1 MSEPSHSQ
9 ELTLPAKRSPNK
21 YVYRGIVFTGLAARG
36 LFRVPVIPSGLENLP
51 TGEQI
56 RGLDRKV
63 VPGKGAVVAI
73 THFGYLDFAF
83 AELLIWRKLKVH
95 MRFLV
100 TKKAAKKP
108 FVKAV
113 CDWCEHVVVDRA
125 DGAAAYAESVE
136 KLRGGD
142 YLAVLPEAGVSRSFS
157 VRELKT
163 GAVRMAAEAGVPII
177 PISIWGAHRMK
188 TRGHGLSLSSVWKT
202 PVRMHVGEMIRVDEN
217 PDVAAETLRLQ
228 EELQAG
234 IDHCI
239 DTYPVTPSPGAWW
252 MPRSRGGSAMGV
264 EEQRVLDAADR
275 EKYKITG

>member
-1 MSEPSHSQ
+1 M
-9 ELTLPAKRSPNK
+9 PAKRSPNK
-21 YVYRGIVFTGLAARG
+21 YVYRSIVFAGLTARS
-36 LFRVPVIPSGLENLP
+36 LFGVPVLPSGLENLP
-51 TGEQI
+51 GNEDI
-56 RGLDRKV
+56 HGLDRKV
-63 VPGKGAVVAI
+63 IPGKGAVVAI

-83 AELLIWRKLKVH
+83 AELLMWRKLKVH

-100 TKKAAKKP
+100 TKKAAKKS

-125 DGAAAYAESVE
+125 DGAAAYTESVE
-136 KLRGGD
+136 KLRAGD
-142 YLAVLPEAGVSRSFS
+142 YLAVLPEAGVSRSFT

-177 PISIWGAHRMK
+177 PVSVWGAHRMM
-188 TRGHGLSLSSVWKT
+188 TRAHGLSFKSAWKT
-202 PVRMHVGEMIRVDEN
+202 PVRIHVGEMIRLDGDV
-217 PDVAAETLRLQ
+217 DVARETLRLQ

-239 DTYPVTPSPGAWW
+239 DTYPVAAEPGAWW
-252 MPRSRGGSAMGV
+252 MPRSRGGSAMAL

>member
-1 MSEPSHSQ
+1 M
-9 ELTLPAKRSPNK
+9 PARRSPNK
-21 YVYRGIVFTGLAARG
+21 YVYRSIVFTGLAARSI
-36 LFRVPVIPSGLENLP
+36 FRVPVIPSGLENLP
-51 TGEQI
+51 TDQEI

-83 AELLIWRKLKVH
+83 AELLMWRKLKVH

-100 TKKAAKKP
+100 TKKAAKKS

-142 YLAVLPEAGVSRSFS
+142 YLAVLPEAGVSRSFT

-177 PISIWGAHRMK
+177 PVSVWGGHRMM
-188 TRGHGLSLSSVWKT
+188 TRGHGLSFKSVWKT
-202 PVRMHVGEMIRVDEN
+202 PVRMHVGEMIRLEGDV
-217 PDVAAETLRLQ
+217 DVARETARLQ

-234 IDHCI
+234 IDRCI
-239 DTYPVTPSPGAWW
+239 DSYPVPAEPGAWW
-252 MPRSRGGSAMGV
+252 MPRSRGGSAMAL

>member
-1 MSEPSHSQ
+1 M
-9 ELTLPAKRSPNK
+9 TAKRSPNK
-21 YVYRGIVFTGLAARG
+21 YVYRGIVFTGLAARS
-36 LFRVPVIPSGLENLP
+36 LFRIPVLPSGLENLP
-51 TGEQI
+51 TDEQI

-83 AELLIWRKLKVH
+83 AELLVWRKLKAH

-100 TKKAAKKP
+100 TKKAAKKS

-125 DGAAAYAESVE
+125 DGAAAYLESVQ

-142 YLAVLPEAGVSRSFS
+142 YLAVLPEAGVSRSFK

-177 PISIWGAHRMK
+177 PVSIWGSHRML
-188 TRGHGLSLSSVWKT
+188 TRGHGLSFKAVWKT
-202 PVRMHVGEMIRVDEN
+202 PVRIHVGEMIRVAPDA
-217 PDVAAETLRLQ
+217 DVAEATRLLQ

-239 DTYPVTPSPGAWW
+239 DTYPVPAEPGAWW
-252 MPRSRGGSAMGV
+252 MPRSRGGSAMAV